1 MSTDKVQ
8 EEESAQEISLE
19 DQVKKLETQIKA
31 EQDKAESILNKMK
44 YLQADFDNYRKRVDK
59 ELAETKQFV
68 NEKLITNLL
77 DVVDEFELALKV
89 AREGGK
95 PDSLAGGVEMT
106 LRKLL
111 DILGKEGLARIEA
124 IGKKFDPNLH
134 EATEIVPAKDEDEGL
149 IVAEIRPGYM
159 LKGKVLRPSMVKV
172 TAATV

>member
-1 MSTDKVQ
+1 MNIDKIQ
-8 EEESAQEISLE
+8 EEESTREISLE
-19 DQVKKLETQIKA
+19 DFVKKLEMQIKA
-31 EQDKAESILNKMK
+31 EQEKAESILNKMK

-68 NEKLITNLL
+68 NGKLITSLL

-89 AREGGK
+89 TKEEGK
-95 PDSLAGGVEMT
+95 LDSLAGGVEMT

-111 DILGKEGLARIEA
+111 DILGREGLTRIEA
-124 IGKKFDPNLH
+124 VGKKFDPNLH
-134 EATEIVPAKDEDEGL
+134 EATEIVPAKDKEEGL

>member
-1 MSTDKVQ
+1 MSTDKIQ
-8 EEESAQEISLE
+8 EEEAAQEISLE
-19 DQVKKLETQIKA
+19 DQVRNLEMQIKA
-31 EQDKAESILNKMK
+31 EQEKAESILHKMK

-89 AREGGK
+89 AKEGGK
-95 PDSLAGGVEMT
+95 PDSLLGGVEMT

-111 DILGKEGLARIEA
+111 DILGKEGLTKIEA
-124 IGKKFDPNLH
+124 VGNKFDPNLH
-134 EATEIVPAKDEDEGL
+134 EATEIVPAKDREEGM
-149 IVAEIRPGYM
+149 IVAEIRPGYL

-172 TAATV
+172 TAAIV